1 MARAVKAGSWVYRI
15 SDNQRELQKSPVG
28 TNSYSYIW
36 SAPNGEL
43 ILDLDAMGEEVCIYT
58 DRHMYVR
65 HKNSEKLLLLLG
77 IPACHKGD

>member
-36 SAPNGEL
+36 SAPNGEF

-65 HKNSEKLLLLLG
+65 HKNGTMSFG
-77 IPACHKGD
+77 VS